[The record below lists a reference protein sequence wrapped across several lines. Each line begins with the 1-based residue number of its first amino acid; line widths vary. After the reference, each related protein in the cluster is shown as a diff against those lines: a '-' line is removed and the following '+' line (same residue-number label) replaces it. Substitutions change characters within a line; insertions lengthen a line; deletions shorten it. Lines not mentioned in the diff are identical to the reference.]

1 MWLPIVPLAVD
12 CIVTAEDS
20 HAVVFFIGMGLSH
33 KIGANHIHQVTTEV
47 TIEFSFSQKQREK
60 CISISLPNPYQISGS
75 FSKETVY
82 YFFEN

>member
-1 MWLPIVPLAVD
+1 MPLTVD
-12 CIVTAEDS
+12 CVVAAEYGHSIVS
-20 HAVVFFIGMGLSH
+20 FIGMSLSH
-33 KIGANHIHQVTTEV
+33 KVGANHIHQVTTEV
-47 TIEFSFSQKQREK
+47 TIEFPFSQKQREK

>member
-20 HAVVFFIGMGLSH
+20 YAVVFFIGMGLSH
-33 KIGANHIHQVTTEV
+33 KAGANHIHRVTTEG
-47 TIEFSFSQKQREK
+47 TIEFPFSQKKRGK

-82 YFFEN
+82 YFL

>member
-1 MWLPIVPLAVD
+1 MPLTVD
-12 CIVTAEDS
+12 CIVAAEYGYTI
-20 HAVVFFIGMGLSH
+20 VFFIGMGLSH
-33 KIGANHIHQVTTEV
+33 KVGENHIHQVTTEV
-47 TIEFSFSQKQREK
+47 TIEFSLSQKQREK

>member
-1 MWLPIVPLAVD
+1 MPLAVD
-12 CIVTAEDS
+12 CVVAAGYG
-20 HAVVFFIGMGLSH
+20 HAIVFFIGMGLSH
-33 KIGANHIHQVTTEV
+33 KVGANHIHQVTTEV
-47 TIEFSFSQKQREK
+47 TIEFSLSQKQREK